1 MSLDP
6 EDYRLLQSIAEAQR
20 EQRDILNYIL
30 EIKRV
35 QACQEFLLLTMSPA
49 EVRNQL
55 WVEFIDFS
63 TTTEQIVEKPQH

>member
-6 EDYRLLQSIAEAQR
+6 EDYSLLQGIAEAQR
-20 EQRDILNYIL
+20 EQRDILNHIL

-35 QACQEFLLLTMSPA
+35 QARQEFLLLTMSPA

-55 WVEFIDFS
+55 WVEYIGYS
-63 TTTEQIVEKPQH
+63 PTTEQIVEKPQQ